1 MSLGVSEREE
11 YSQEYVDWIKR
22 IAADLDTSDE
32 QGVVT
37 ASLTLV
43 ELAFRQGVPSS
54 LGRQLVDSLLAKLTQ
69 NAVIARSAA
78 WALFWLS
85 GGNGQG
91 RQDLVLAH
99 AISDH
104 EIVLK
109 VLNSDVLDSTVAV
122 FLLAIRQQ
130 GNSNRG
136 DSNDELGEQIG
147 PRLLSSLESP
157 EVATRGN
164 AVFAL
169 DMIRYEGAVDA
180 YINRFRDDDAY
191 VRKAAIHA
199 LGNLAS
205 RKVKLSEHQMAEI
218 IPSLIERMQDGSAE
232 VVQAAD
238 NALRELLNKEQ
249 AVGLL
254 PMLKHEKQT
263 IRHRATQ
270 LLLRLDCEEMIN
282 SFAPEA
288 LAEYNVEDFSKPTR

>member
-1 MSLGVSEREE
+1 MSIAPSRGE
-11 YSQEYVDWIKR
+11 YSQEFVDWIKR

-32 QGVVT
+32 QVVVT
-37 ASLTLV
+37 ASLALV

-78 WALFWLS
+78 WALFWLC

-91 RQDLVLAH
+91 RQDRVLAH

-109 VLNSDVLDSTVAV
+109 VLNSDDLDSTVAV
-122 FLLAIRQQ
+122 FLLFIRQQ
-130 GNSNRG
+130 GNSNSG
-136 DSNDELGEQIG
+136 DSNDKLGEQVG
-147 PRLLSSLESP
+147 PRLLASLESP

-164 AVFAL
+164 AVYAL
-169 DMIRYEGAVDA
+169 DMIRYERAVDA

-191 VRKAAIHA
+191 VRKAAIRA

-205 RKVKLSEHQMAEI
+205 GKVKLSEHQMAEI
-218 IPSLIERMQDGSAE
+218 IPSLIERMQDDSAE

-238 NALRELLNKEQ
+238 NALQVLVNKEQ

-270 LLLRLDCEEMIN
+270 LLLHFDCEEMIN
-282 SFAPEA
+282 SYAPEA
-288 LAEYNVEDFSKPTR
+288 LAEYEVEDASKPMR